1 MAGRCGEIQG
11 RCMRKACGRFAGM
24 HKSDVTRLGKDA
36 RGCANCREV
45 RGSGRLQ
52 GK

>member
-1 MAGRCGEIQG
+1 MIQG
-11 RCMRKACGRFAGM
+11 RCMRKACERFAGM

-36 RGCANCREV
+36 QGWASCREV

-52 GK
+52 RK